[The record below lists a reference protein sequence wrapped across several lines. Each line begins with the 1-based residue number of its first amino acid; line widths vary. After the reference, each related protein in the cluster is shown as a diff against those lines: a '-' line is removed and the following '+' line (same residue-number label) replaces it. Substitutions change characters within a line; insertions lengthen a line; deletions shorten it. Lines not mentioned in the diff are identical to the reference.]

1 MLPLTIADIASEN
14 DDIAFLAFAEFVGP
28 ALWTRVVHGVRR
40 AKPGTCAC
48 RPERPPL
55 FNVTDTLTGPLCD
68 RCVPLWT
75 GLLSDGFEV
84 LREALVGRI
93 PTVSARS
100 RNGGEEIREWRIIRD
115 HIVAPEAD
123 LQDASVFGVLLRDF
137 EPREETPAELD
148 WLRKAWAQLVN
159 YPTSGRIVPTVRRE
173 SADERGLPTR
183 PEVAIR
189 KAAWAAPLRV
199 DPVARDILIEFLLGI
214 RDEITDPF
222 SLPSM
227 ELRFGLTAAEVSE
240 RLQRSLATLRQC
252 NRDFYERAVAVP
264 RAQTVSDAIAGGHA
278 PSPEDIC
285 VAAADTS
292 VPRNAILAELEVNS
306 VTKMLLQAITD
317 IAHGRKVDVGAL
329 ARRLLRLDDERAG
342 HEVDRLAR
350 LVAGAGV
357 EWVDV
362 LLHDLDGR
370 AA

>member
-14 DDIAFLAFAEFVGP
+14 DDIAFSAFVEFVGP
-28 ALWTRVVHGVRR
+28 ALWTRVVSGVRR

-55 FNVTDTLTGPLCD
+55 FNVTDTLTESLCE
-68 RCVPLWT
+68 RCMNLWT
-75 GLLSDGFEV
+75 DRLMNGFRV
-84 LREALVGRI
+84 LRQALAGSV
-93 PTVSARS
+93 PTIGAGSNA
-100 RNGGEEIREWRIIRD
+100 GEEIHEWRIVRD
-115 HIVAPEAD
+115 HIVAPEAELED
-123 LQDASVFGVLLRDF
+123 VSVFGVLLRDF
-137 EPREETPAELD
+137 TPRDETPAELD

-183 PEVAIR
+183 PEVAIST
-189 KAAWAAPLRV
+189 AAWAAPLRV
-199 DPVARDILIEFLLGI
+199 DPVDRDILIVFLLGI

-227 ELRFGLTAAEVSE
+227 ELKFGLTAREVSE
-240 RLQRSLATLRQC
+240 RLEGSLALLRRC

-264 RAQTVSDAIAGGHA
+264 LAETAPDGIAGGHA

-285 VAAADTS
+285 AAAAETS
-292 VPRNAILAELEVNS
+292 VPRNAILAELEVNL
-306 VTKMLLQAITD
+306 VTKRLLQAIAD
-317 IAHGRKVDVGAL
+317 IAHGGKVDVGVL
-329 ARRLLRLDDERAG
+329 ARRLLRLDEERAG
-342 HEVDRLAR
+342 GEVDRLAR

-362 LLHDLDGR
+362 LLHDLDGLP
-370 AA
+370 A